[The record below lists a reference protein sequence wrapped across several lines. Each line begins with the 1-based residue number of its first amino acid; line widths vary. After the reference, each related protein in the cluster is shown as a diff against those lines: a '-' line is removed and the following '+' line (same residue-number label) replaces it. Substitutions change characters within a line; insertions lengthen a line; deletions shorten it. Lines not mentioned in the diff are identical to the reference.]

1 MECMLTSLSRRD
13 PAAHAKDFEQLDA
26 EQAQMIQLLYIF
38 RRTTPLRMASEQ
50 QVYSYI
56 AR

>member
-38 RRTTPLRMASEQ
+38 RRITPLRMASEQ